1 LTSWKK
7 YGILGF
13 TIVNQVLIGET
24 KPMTAPNG
32 RYFVSTLARGMQVLE
47 TFSQTSPQL
56 SLTQIASRLDL
67 DKSTAF
73 RILYTLEHL
82 GYLERD
88 ARTRLY
94 RLGLKPVQIG
104 LTALNS
110 LDLVQTA
117 QPYLKALF
125 DKCGE
130 TTNMT
135 MRDGREIFYVARHK
149 TQQVLNV
156 GLEVGSRLPAWCTSM
171 GKAQLVDLS
180 PEELR
185 DLWADEAFPPAG
197 PNALPD
203 LAALRADLDMVRA
216 RGYALNDEELAVG
229 VRSVAASVRDSSG
242 RIVAAVNVSVP
253 SVRVSRA
260 ELESRLAVMVVE
272 TAGKISQAL
281 GAVVVS

>member
-1 LTSWKK
+1 MS
-7 YGILGF
+7 
-13 TIVNQVLIGET
+13 ET
-24 KPMTAPNG
+24 NHMTTLNG

-47 TFSQTSPQL
+47 AFSRTSPQL
-56 SLTQIASRLDL
+56 SLTQIASKLDL

-73 RILYTLEHL
+73 RILYTLEQL

-88 ARTRLY
+88 KRTRLY
-94 RLGLKPVQIG
+94 RLGLKSLQIG

-110 LDLVQTA
+110 LDLVQAA
-117 QPYLKALF
+117 QPHLKDLF

-130 TTNMT
+130 TTNMAV
-135 MRDGREIFYVARHK
+135 RDGREIVYVARHK

-156 GLEVGSRLPAWCTSM
+156 GLEAGSRLPVWCTSM

-180 PEELR
+180 PDELH
-185 DLWADEAFPPAG
+185 DLLGNDRFPPAG

-203 LAALRADLDMVRA
+203 LAALMVELDVVRA
-216 RGYALNDEELAVG
+216 RGYALNDEELEVG
-229 VRSVAASVRDSSG
+229 VRSVAAPVCDSGG

-260 ELESRLAVMVVE
+260 ELESRLAPMVVE
-272 TAGKISQAL
+272 TASRISQAL
-281 GAVVVS
+281 GAVAVS

>member
-1 LTSWKK
+1 
-7 YGILGF
+7 
-13 TIVNQVLIGET
+13 
-24 KPMTAPNG
+24 MTALNG

-117 QPYLKALF
+117 QPHLKALF

-130 TTNMT
+130 TTNMA

-156 GLEVGSRLPAWCTSM
+156 GLEVGSRLPACCTSM

-185 DLWADEAFPPAG
+185 DLWGDEAFPPAG
-197 PNALPD
+197 PKALPN
-203 LAALRADLDMVRA
+203 LAALRADLDLVRA

-260 ELESRLAVMVVE
+260 ELESRLAPMVVE

-281 GAVVVS
+281 GAVVAS